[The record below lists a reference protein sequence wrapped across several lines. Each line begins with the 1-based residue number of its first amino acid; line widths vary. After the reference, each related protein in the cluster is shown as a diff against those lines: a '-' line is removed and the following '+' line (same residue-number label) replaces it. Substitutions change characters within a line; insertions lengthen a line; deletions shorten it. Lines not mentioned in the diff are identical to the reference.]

1 MSIRRGINIL
11 LAAIVTACCLCGHM
25 AISGELRLY
34 MASGHTGPATA
45 PTTRP
50 ATVVDQRP

>member
-1 MSIRRGINIL
+1 MSSRRGINIL

-50 ATVVDQRP
+50 ATVVDHRP